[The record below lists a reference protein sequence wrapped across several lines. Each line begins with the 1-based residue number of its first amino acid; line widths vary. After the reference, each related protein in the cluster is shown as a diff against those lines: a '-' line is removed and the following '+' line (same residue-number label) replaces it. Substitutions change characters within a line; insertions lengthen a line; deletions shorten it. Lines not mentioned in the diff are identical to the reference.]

1 MPAMNLSQYIKKKL
15 KLFACIAN
23 TTSKRSLWNVSIKN
37 IPQLGFGCI
46 IIIESEK
53 RPYISH
59 KPIFY

>member
-1 MPAMNLSQYIKKKL
+1 MPAMNLSQYIKKKKL

-53 RPYISH
+53 RP
-59 KPIFY
+59 